1 MSSAEGWIAL
11 LTLTALEIVLGID
24 NIVFIS
30 ILAGKLPAAD
40 RNRARKTG
48 LFLAMFIRIALLFS
62 ITWVMRLTTPI
73 VTMFSQ
79 AISGR
84 DLILIGGG
92 LFLIAKSTHEI
103 HDKLEGEEGHASAK
117 VRAKFASVITQI
129 VLLDIVF
136 SLDSVI
142 TAVGM
147 ARDLWVMVRAPPFGS
162 TDPLRVFYDQAR
174 DQESRTAL
182 VILERFVAEANL
194 RIAGVDPAVRI
205 EATGV
210 AGAQE
215 TRFFD
220 FLLPGILAMTVMQTG
235 LQGVTWVVTGY
246 RERLILK
253 RVLATPVRPFVFL
266 SGLVARYAVTN
277 IVQLGVIVL
286 IGVAVFHAR
295 IVGSLGMLAAV
306 ALFGALA
313 FVGIGFAVS
322 TWSKTPESANL
333 LGSVISF
340 PMLFLAGTLWPREF
354 MPAFM
359 QPVISLLPLTPLV
372 EAMRGIATR
381 GDTVMP
387 YLAGLAYLGLWGGVT
402 FALAAWRFKWE

>member
-1 MSSAEGWIAL
+1 MTAN
-11 LTLTALEIVLGID
+11 TLD
-24 NIVFIS
+24 
-30 ILAGKLPAAD
+30 
-40 RNRARKTG
+40 RARESFG
-48 LFLAMFIRIALLFS
+48 RQDWADAYA
-62 ITWVMRLTTPI
+62 RL
-73 VTMFSQ
+73 
-79 AISGR
+79 
-84 DLILIGGG
+84 
-92 LFLIAKSTHEI
+92 
-103 HDKLEGEEGHASAK
+103 SA
-117 VRAKFASVITQI
+117 A
-129 VLLDIVF
+129 
-136 SLDSVI
+136 
-142 TAVGM
+142 
-147 ARDLWVMVRAPPFGS
+147 
-162 TDPLRVFYDQAR
+162 
-174 DQESRTAL
+174 
-182 VILERFVAEANL
+182 
-194 RIAGVDPAVRI
+194 DPAVRI

-266 SGLVARYAVTN
+266 TGLVARYAVTN